1 MYNIKDMNIL
11 LVIYNKDIENPDVF
25 KDRIKTLGDT
35 FYIFDNM
42 VFVETEYSTKEA
54 YDKIS
59 SDMYENVSML
69 ILYVRNEMLGF
80 WGRMNVK
87 LWTWLDER
95 EEKTKNGLMQNY
107 ISEIYKQGTQIKEL
121 KDLVEKLKS
130 ENENYQKSIET
141 LYQQRDLLEKKLKER
156 ND

>member
-1 MYNIKDMNIL
+1 M

-25 KDRIKTLGDT
+25 KDRIQTLGDT

-42 VFVETEYSTKEA
+42 VLVETDNSTKEA
-54 YDKIS
+54 YDKLS
-59 SDMYENVSML
+59 MDVYEKSSML

-95 EEKTKNGLMQNY
+95 AEKTKDGLMQNY
-107 ISEIYKQGTQIKEL
+107 IAEIYKRDLQIKQQTEL
-121 KDLVEKLKS
+121 IEKLKS
-130 ENENYQKSIET
+130 ENEEYQKSIET
-141 LYQQRDLLEKKLKER
+141 LYQQRDLLEKKLKEH

>member
-1 MYNIKDMNIL
+1 MNIL

-42 VFVETEYSTKEA
+42 VLVETVYNTKEA
-54 YDKIS
+54 YEKLSVDA
-59 SDMYENVSML
+59 YEKSSML
-69 ILYVRNEMLGF
+69 ILYVWNEMLGF

-95 EEKTKNGLMQNY
+95 KGKTKGGLEQNY
-107 ISEIYKQGTQIKEL
+107 IDEIHEL
-121 KDLVEKLKS
+121 ALQVEKLKL
-130 ENENYQKSIET
+130 ENKSLSQQKES
-141 LYQQRDLLEKKLKER
+141 LEKKLKER

>member
-1 MYNIKDMNIL
+1 MNIL
-11 LVIYNKDIENPDVF
+11 LVIYNKDIESPDVF

-42 VFVETEYSTKEA
+42 VLVETDSSTKEA
-54 YDKIS
+54 YEKLSMDA
-59 SDMYENVSML
+59 YEKSSML

-80 WGRMNVK
+80 WGRMNVE

-95 EEKTKNGLMQNY
+95 EEKTKDGLMLNY
-107 ISEIYKQGTQIKEL
+107 IAEIYKRDLQIKQQTEL
-121 KDLVEKLKS
+121 IEKLKS
-130 ENENYQKSIET
+130 ENEEYQKSIET
-141 LYQQRDLLEKKLKER
+141 LYQQSDLLEKKLKER

>member
-1 MYNIKDMNIL
+1 MNIL

-25 KDRIKTLGDT
+25 KDRIKTLGET

-42 VFVETEYSTKEA
+42 VLVETDYCTKEA
-54 YDKIS
+54 YEKLSMDA
-59 SDMYENVSML
+59 YEKSSML

-95 EEKTKNGLMQNY
+95 EEKTKDGLMQNY
-107 ISEIYKQGTQIKEL
+107 IAEIYKRDLQIKQQAEL
-121 KDLVEKLKS
+121 IEKLKS
-130 ENENYQKSIET
+130 ENAEYQKSIKT
-141 LYQQRDLLEKKLKER
+141 LYQQINLLEKKLKEC